1 MPYGQRESGEL
12 RANIEQER
20 EQLNHL
26 IDLDSSNISDH
37 EVLKLSQQLDELL
50 VEYLREQ
57 HK

>member
-12 RANIEQER
+12 RANIEQVR